1 MFVVVPNKAL
11 ASLYS
16 AKAIQILGNI
26 PWEPYLACIFFS
38 KCDSTSACYAIDK
51 RKWLNIVKDK
61 EENNNALGIL
71 GESLQIEDHLFD
83 MIGSMVCQP
92 YGFLKRPNVND
103 VWYKCC
109 GETFPEYSKIPPT
122 KNKST
127 C

>member
-1 MFVVVPNKAL
+1 MRAL
-11 ASLYS
+11 PDLH
-16 AKAIQILGNI
+16 
-26 PWEPYLACIFFS
+26 FFS

-103 VWYKCC
+103 
-109 GETFPEYSKIPPT
+109 I
-122 KNKST
+122 
-127 C
+127 